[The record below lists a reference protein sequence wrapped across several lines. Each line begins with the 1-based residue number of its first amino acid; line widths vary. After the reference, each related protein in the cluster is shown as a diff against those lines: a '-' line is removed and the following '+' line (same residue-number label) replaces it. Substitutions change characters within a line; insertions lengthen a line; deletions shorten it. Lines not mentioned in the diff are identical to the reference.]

1 VSALAPDWLGA
12 ARAASEELRSVL
24 AAAPTTAHRARETG
38 TRGEGGDRTL
48 EIDAAAEAAVFRRLE
63 ALNADGARFGA
74 ISEERGRVD
83 FGYDAADPVLVV
95 IDPLDGSKN
104 AKRGLPHHA
113 LSLAVADGET
123 MADVAF
129 GYVYDFGPGEEWV
142 ARRGAGAWL
151 NGVALDPGAGERR
164 VRGKLELLGIE
175 SADPEWVRD
184 SAEALAAAAHRL
196 RAIGAIAVSLCQV
209 AAARLDGMVTLRRSR
224 SVDVAAGQLIVREA
238 GGVVAFTRCA
248 SPLAAPLDVLE
259 PVSPV
264 VAARTAEGLAELARV
279 PSNGGQ

>member
-1 VSALAPDWLGA
+1 MALAPDWLGA
-12 ARAASEELRSVL
+12 ARAATEELRGVL
-24 AAAPTTAHRARETG
+24 ASAPTTAERARETG
-38 TRGEGGDRTL
+38 TRGKGGDRTL

-63 ALNADGARFGA
+63 ALHADGARFGA
-74 ISEERGRVD
+74 VSEERGRVD
-83 FGYDAADPVLVV
+83 FGYDADDPVLVV

-129 GYVYDFGPGEEWV
+129 GFVYDFGPGEEWV
-142 ARRGAGAWL
+142 ARRGSGAWL

-164 VRGKLELLGIE
+164 VGGKLELLGVE
-175 SADPEWVRD
+175 SADPIWVRE
-184 SAEALAAAAHRL
+184 SADALAGAAHRL

-224 SVDVAAGQLIVREA
+224 AVDVAAGQLIVREA
-238 GGVVAFTRCA
+238 GGVVAFTGCA
-248 SPLAAPLDVLE
+248 SPLGAPLDVLE

-264 VAARTAEGLAELARV
+264 VAARSAEGLAELARV
-279 PSNGGQ
+279 PANGWH